1 MLKAEQ
7 IDKLFRLLNKS
18 IETPVT
24 ALNYGSEFQLL
35 IAVMLSAQ
43 ATDVSVNQVTPGL
56 FAIAPSPEKML
67 ELGRAGLEQLVRRIG
82 LYKTKSANILNTCKA
97 LIECHNSRVPDT
109 REALEKLPGVG
120 RKTAGVVLNV
130 AFGKPEIP
138 VDTHVFRV
146 ANRMG
151 LAAAKTPLETEQQL
165 MTVVPDW
172 IKLKAHHL
180 LILHGRHVCKARKP
194 LCSGCP
200 VIMICQFQEKNLEQP
215 H

>member
-1 MLKAEQ
+1 MLKAKQ
-7 IDKLFRLLNKS
+7 TDKLFRLLNES

-24 ALNYGSEFQLL
+24 ALNYDNEFQLL

-151 LAAAKTPLETEQQL
+151 LAGAKTPLETEQQL
-165 MTVVPDW
+165 MAVVPDW